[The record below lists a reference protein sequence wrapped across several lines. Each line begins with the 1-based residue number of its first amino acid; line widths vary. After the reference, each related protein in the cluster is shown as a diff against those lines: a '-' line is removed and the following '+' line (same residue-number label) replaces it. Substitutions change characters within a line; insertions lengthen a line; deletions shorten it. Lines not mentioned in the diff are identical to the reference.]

1 MVEDYLT
8 DRDQEEA
15 LRNWWRENWRWIVA
29 GIVIGLAIL
38 AGWQYWDA
46 RQTREHQAAAASYK
60 KFEEAVT
67 AKNVQQEETLLK
79 DMAAGHE
86 SSPYTQQARLELAK
100 SYSDAGQF
108 EKALPLLRAVA
119 DGARDEELAHIA
131 KLRAARVLIQQ
142 GKHDEALKS
151 LDAEKAGEFV
161 AQVRE
166 IRGDA
171 LVAKGDLE
179 GARAEYAAALAA
191 NSDATIDRTFLE
203 LKQQDIGGSSA
214 KPAAQVAP

>member
-29 GIVIGLAIL
+29 GVVLGLGIL
-38 AGWQYWDA
+38 GGWQYWQNRQAQEHREAAQDYRKFEDA
-46 RQTREHQAAAASYK
+46 ATAKNLQQ
-60 KFEEAVT
+60 EEAVL
-67 AKNVQQEETLLK
+67 KNL
-79 DMAAGHE
+79 AAGHE

-100 SYSDAGQF
+100 AYSDASQF
-108 EKALPLLRAVA
+108 DKALPLLQAVV
-119 DGARDEELAHIA
+119 DGARDEELAQVA
-131 KLRAARVLIQQ
+131 KLRLARLQIQL
-142 GKHDEALKS
+142 GKHDDALKM
-151 LDAEKAGEFV
+151 LEPEKAGAFV

-191 NSDATIDRTFLE
+191 NDDASIDRTLLE
-203 LKQQDIGGSSA
+203 LKQQDIGGTAA

>member
-15 LRNWWRENWRWIVA
+15 LRKWWGENWRWIVA

-38 AGWQYWDA
+38 AGWQYW
-46 RQTREHQAAAASYK
+46 QTREGREHRAAAASYK

-67 AKNVQQEETLLK
+67 AKNVQQEETLLHE
-79 DMAAGHE
+79 MAAGHE

-100 SYSDAGQF
+100 SYTDAGEF
-108 EKALPLLRAVA
+108 DKALPLLRAVA
-119 DGARDEELAHIA
+119 DGARDEELAHVA

-142 GKHDEALKS
+142 GKHDEALQS
-151 LDAEKAGEFV
+151 LDPQDAGEFA

-166 IRGDA
+166 VRGDA
-171 LVAKGDLE
+171 LAAKGDLE
-179 GARAEYAAALAA
+179 GARAEYAAALGA

>member
-15 LRNWWRENWRWIVA
+15 LRAWWRENWRWIAA
-29 GIVIGLAIL
+29 GIVLGLGIL
-38 AGWQYWDA
+38 GGWQYWQN
-46 RQTREHQAAAASYK
+46 RQSQEHRDAAASYK
-60 KFEEAVT
+60 KFQEAVT
-67 AKNVQQEETLLK
+67 AKNLQQEETALK
-79 DMAAGHE
+79 DLAAGHE

-100 SYSDAGQF
+100 TYSDAGQYD
-108 EKALPLLRAVA
+108 KALPLLHAVA
-119 DGARDEELAHIA
+119 DGAHDEQLAQIA
-131 KLRAARVLIQQ
+131 KLRAARLMVQL
-142 GKHDEALKS
+142 GKHDDALKS
-151 LDAEKAGEFV
+151 LDPEKAGAFV

-166 IRGDA
+166 VRGDA

-191 NSDATIDRTFLE
+191 NDDASIDRTLLE
-203 LKQQDIGGSSA
+203 LKQQDIGGTAA